1 MKFDKLAV
9 AKKTVSTIV
18 GFGITKIVKGIIENN
33 VDTTTIPSQVT
44 VTAASAAIG
53 YSLSEVTSNY
63 TDRKIDEMVVLYDK
77 HIKNRKT
84 SDK

>member
-1 MKFDKLAV
+1 MKFEKLAV

>member
-53 YSLSEVTSNY
+53 YSLSEITSEY
-63 TDRKIDEMVVLYDK
+63 TDKKIDEMVDLYNK